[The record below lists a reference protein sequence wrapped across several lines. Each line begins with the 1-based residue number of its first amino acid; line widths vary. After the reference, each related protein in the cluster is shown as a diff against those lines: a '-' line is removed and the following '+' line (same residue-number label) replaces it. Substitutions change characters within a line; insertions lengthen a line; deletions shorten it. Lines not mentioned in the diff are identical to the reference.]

1 MKSLLLSDFYNVST
15 IGKRLLL
22 AVSIIS
28 ISFLIGFGG
37 GNFLTYTTCMCG
49 IMVVNLFS
57 MDERSNWIKYAM
69 IMPTTKREYVYA
81 KYIMA
86 IGFVIGGFFISFIV
100 YCIAASLSVV
110 EKIPE
115 ADLKVYS
122 ITALSVGL
130 LFISLYVPAL
140 IKVGVEKARVVVLIL
155 IGGITALVFIL
166 FNNEQK
172 APNWLIRFGEN
183 IGHALDRNVFLMLLF
198 VLILVVISLL
208 FSVHWM
214 QKKEI

>member
-1 MKSLLLSDFYNVST
+1 MKSLLLSDLYNVST
-15 IGKRLLL
+15 IGKRLLS

-86 IGFVIGGFFISFIV
+86 IGFVAGGFLISFLI
-100 YCIAASLSVV
+100 YLIASLLSVV
-110 EKIPE
+110 EKMAE

-140 IKVGVEKARVVVLIL
+140 IKVGVEKARVLVLL
-155 IGGITALVFIL
+155 IIGAFTALCFIVY
-166 FNNEQK
+166 NNQQK
-172 APNWLIRFGEN
+172 APNWLIQFGEN
-183 IGHALDRNVFLMLLF
+183 IGHALDRNVYIMLLF
-198 VLILVVISLL
+198 MLVLLAISLL
-208 FSVHWM
+208 FSVRWM
-214 QKKEI
+214 EKKEI